1 MKKRNRMIA
10 LLMGTVLTV
19 SMAGTAM
26 AGTTT
31 AAKTS
36 PAVTSTQKTTGNTLA
51 DEKETKEFF
60 GKIKKVN
67 KDSVEI
73 ETATADREKV
83 TGTDNKTSTKT
94 DVKKDSKTDKKADEK
109 TSEDKP
115 QELALDGE
123 TMTAAIT
130 AKTAIL
136 RETEQSKDKKTNTSK
151 TASSNGDEKNNKV
164 AKTESIKLSDLKS
177 GDIVKITMK
186 DGKNVTEVTVLKNV
200 KVVEKDSAKKE
211 TGKQMTDK
219 KTVSAK

>member
-31 AAKTS
+31 AVKNS

-51 DEKETKEFF
+51 DEKEAKEFF

-73 ETATADREKV
+73 ETATADKEKAS
-83 TGTDNKTSTKT
+83 GTDTKT
-94 DVKKDSKTDKKADEK
+94 NTKAGVKTDTKAAGK
-109 TSEDKP
+109 TAEDKP
-115 QELALDGE
+115 QELTLDGKN
-123 TMTAAIT
+123 MTVAIT
-130 AKTAIL
+130 AKTVIL
-136 RETEQSKDKKTNTSK
+136 REMEQDVDKKTKNSEKSTTENKK
-151 TASSNGDEKNNKV
+151 TNIF
-164 AKTESIKLSDLKS
+164 KTESIKLSDLKA
-177 GDIVKITMK
+177 GDIIKITMK

-200 KVVEKDSAKKE
+200 KVIEKDSAKKE
-211 TGKQMTDK
+211 TVKQTTDK
-219 KTVSAK
+219 KTASAK

>member
-26 AGTTT
+26 AGTAT

-51 DEKETKEFF
+51 DEKEMKEFF

-73 ETATADREKV
+73 ETATADKEKV
-83 TGTDNKTSTKT
+83 AGTATKTSAKT
-94 DVKKDSKTDKKADEK
+94 DAKTDTKADEK

-130 AKTAIL
+130 AKTAIF
-136 RETEQSKDKKTNTSK
+136 RETEQDADKKTKNSEKSTTENKK
-151 TASSNGDEKNNKV
+151 TNIS
-164 AKTESIKLSDLKS
+164 KTESIKLSDLKA

-211 TGKQMTDK
+211 TGKQTTDK

>member
-31 AAKTS
+31 AVKNS

-51 DEKETKEFF
+51 DEKEAKEFF

-73 ETATADREKV
+73 ETATADKEKV
-83 TGTDNKTSTKT
+83 SGTDTKT
-94 DVKKDSKTDKKADEK
+94 NTKADVKTDTKAAGKTA
-109 TSEDKP
+109 EDKP
-115 QELALDGE
+115 QELTLDGKN
-123 TMTAAIT
+123 MTVAIT
-130 AKTAIL
+130 AKTVIL
-136 RETEQSKDKKTNTSK
+136 REMEQDVDKKTKNSEKSTIENKK
-151 TASSNGDEKNNKV
+151 TNIF
-164 AKTESIKLSDLKS
+164 KTESIKLSDLKA
-177 GDIVKITMK
+177 GDIIKITMK

-200 KVVEKDSAKKE
+200 KVIEKDSAKKE
-211 TGKQMTDK
+211 TVKQTTDK
-219 KTVSAK
+219 KTASAK

>member
-31 AAKTS
+31 AVKNS

-51 DEKETKEFF
+51 DEKEAKEFF

-73 ETATADREKV
+73 ETSTADKEKAS
-83 TGTDNKTSTKT
+83 GTDTKT
-94 DVKKDSKTDKKADEK
+94 NTKADVKTDTKAAGKTAEDKLQEFTLDEK
-109 TSEDKP
+109 N
-115 QELALDGE
+115 
-123 TMTAAIT
+123 MTAAIT
-130 AKTAIL
+130 AKTVIL

-151 TASSNGDEKNNKV
+151 TASSSSEEKDNRTD
-164 AKTESIKLSDLKS
+164 KTESIKLSDLKA

-186 DGKNVTEVTVLKNV
+186 DGKDATEVTVLKNV

-211 TGKQMTDK
+211 TVKQTTDK
-219 KTVSAK
+219 KAASEK

>member
-31 AAKTS
+31 AVKNS

-51 DEKETKEFF
+51 DEKEAKEFF

-73 ETATADREKV
+73 ETATADKEKAS
-83 TGTDNKTSTKT
+83 GTDTKT
-94 DVKKDSKTDKKADEK
+94 NTKADVKTDTKAAGKTA
-109 TSEDKP
+109 EDKP
-115 QELALDGE
+115 QELTLDGKN
-123 TMTAAIT
+123 MTVAIT
-130 AKTAIL
+130 AKTVIL
-136 RETEQSKDKKTNTSK
+136 REMEQDVDKKTKNSEKSTTENKK
-151 TASSNGDEKNNKV
+151 TNIF
-164 AKTESIKLSDLKS
+164 KTESIKLSDLKA
-177 GDIVKITMK
+177 GDIIKITMK

-200 KVVEKDSAKKE
+200 KVIEKDSTKKE
-211 TGKQMTDK
+211 TVKQTTDK
-219 KTVSAK
+219 KTASAK